1 MNKEKV
7 CIIGSGISGLSASLF
22 LSKKYDVHLFEK
34 NSILGGHTRTINFK
48 DSYKNSLSVD
58 TGFIVFNDINY
69 PDLVS
74 FFNHLNV
81 KTENSNMS
89 FSVSCQSPFFEY
101 GGKNINSLFA
111 QRKNLFSLKFISML
125 FEINKFYKLCKKY
138 PLDINS
144 ENLTIEDFLNKNSF
158 SFYIRNFHIYP
169 MISSIWSTNDKDVKK
184 FPFISFIK
192 FFQNHGLFNLKNRP
206 QWKFVSGGSYQYVEA
221 LIKKNLFKF
230 HTNTKVE
237 KIFRNNNSIQL
248 IDSNQKT
255 HTFNKLIFANHAD
268 QAIKLLEKPTLEEL
282 NILEKFQY
290 TNNMAYLHSDSNLM
304 PSKKLAWSSWNF
316 MQNKDIKDNF
326 SLTYWMNILQ
336 NIKNS
341 SNYFVSVNPH
351 LKPKNVIDSTMFK
364 HPIFNIQT
372 LKAQKKLGTI
382 QGVNNTYYCGSYCGY
397 GFHEDGIQSAAY
409 IAQKLNIKLPWNRS
423 ASFYSRLNY

>member
-1 MNKEKV
+1 
-7 CIIGSGISGLSASLF
+7 
-22 LSKKYDVHLFEK
+22 
-34 NSILGGHTRTINFK
+34 
-48 DSYKNSLSVD
+48 
-58 TGFIVFNDINY
+58 
-69 PDLVS
+69 
-74 FFNHLNV
+74 
-81 KTENSNMS
+81 
-89 FSVSCQSPFFEY
+89 
-101 GGKNINSLFA
+101 
-111 QRKNLFSLKFISML
+111 
-125 FEINKFYKLCKKY
+125 
-138 PLDINS
+138 
-144 ENLTIEDFLNKNSF
+144 
-158 SFYIRNFHIYP
+158 
-169 MISSIWSTNDKDVKK
+169 
-184 FPFISFIK
+184 
-192 FFQNHGLFNLKNRP
+192 
-206 QWKFVSGGSYQYVEA
+206 
-221 LIKKNLFKF
+221 
-230 HTNTKVE
+230 
-237 KIFRNNNSIQL
+237 
-248 IDSNQKT
+248 
-255 HTFNKLIFANHAD
+255 
-268 QAIKLLEKPTLEEL
+268 
-282 NILEKFQY
+282 
-290 TNNMAYLHSDSNLM
+290 MAYLHSDSNLM